1 MVTAFEQVLGV
12 ERFLADG
19 FDLRAQLARY
29 LELEPA
35 ELERRLPASTAE
47 LAALHP
53 GSFDPVTLGHLDLIQ
68 RASGLFEEVIVAV
81 LRNPNKQPSFSLEQR
96 LQQLSIATSHLPQ
109 VRVTS
114 FAGLT
119 VNFALQEQARVILR
133 GLRALSDFEF
143 ELQLAHTN
151 ASLSPA
157 VDTLFMATA
166 VGHSF
171 LSSSVV
177 KEVARFGGDVSHMV
191 PEIVAGDLIELFN
204 QPV

>member
-1 MVTAFEQVLGV
+1 M
-12 ERFLADG
+12 
-19 FDLRAQLARY
+19 RALY
-29 LELEPA
+29 
-35 ELERRLPASTAE
+35 
-47 LAALHP
+47 P

-68 RASGLFEEVIVAV
+68 RASGLFSEVIVAV

-96 LQQLSIATSHLPQ
+96 LLQLQSATAHLPQ
-109 VRVTS
+109 VRITS
-114 FAGLT
+114 FEGLT
-119 VNFALQEQARVILR
+119 VRFALEQEARVILR

-151 ASLSPA
+151 ASLSPE

-177 KEVARFGGDVSHMV
+177 KEVARFGGDIGHMV
-191 PEIVAGDLIELFN
+191 PETVARDLQDLFN
-204 QPV
+204 RRD

>member
-1 MVTAFEQVLGV
+1 M
-12 ERFLADG
+12 
-19 FDLRAQLARY
+19 RAVY
-29 LELEPA
+29 
-35 ELERRLPASTAE
+35 
-47 LAALHP
+47 P

-68 RASGLFEEVIVAV
+68 RASALFDEVVVAV
-81 LRNPNKQPSFSLEQR
+81 LQNPNKQPTFSLEKR

-109 VRVTS
+109 VRITS
-114 FAGLT
+114 FSGLT
-119 VNFALQEQARVILR
+119 VNFALQEQARIILR

-166 VGHSF
+166 VSHSF

-177 KEVARFGGDVSHMV
+177 KEVARFGGDVAHMV
-191 PEIVAGDLIELFN
+191 PEMVASDLIELFN
-204 QPV
+204 QQE